1 MKSNIKLIASFITLF
16 FSFGIDISAQ
26 YNKVY
31 WVHGLNDNNRF
42 NWYVYEQA
50 LVAVRNQGT
59 SIQWSSKY
67 SLRSAS
73 DNLNYYIGEEV
84 SYNKKAI
91 VFGHSAGGLVARNA
105 ALMPD
110 SKIRAVITAGT
121 PNKGAGI
128 VASIKSGK
136 ITNVVDK
143 AMNMVKANLIIS
155 TNAIALIFPG
165 ISTSL
170 LASINLVELGLTRN
184 VHVEV
189 QNIIKE
195 ILKDYSSPAVD
206 DMDPSDRNN
215 AFLKNLNDTSPTIP
229 IINIYGNEDAN
240 RFVRLI
246 GSALN
251 KTKIDNYHDT
261 TDKTYDEAKF
271 PFYNGIVTGLAVIEG
286 LHYGTGVAM
295 SGLGFLNPWFWAPA
309 GLNFAAA
316 ASWTVTRR
324 YIQYDIHNDWDSI
337 IGATHI
343 DRVENW
349 HRFLWWKWCDVKY
362 VTVYENSD
370 GLVPNKSSIMDQKQG
385 PYTRNIEVRG
395 VNHLEMCRHP
405 NMKLKLNEILNGKI
419 YDEAFNPKNN

>member
-59 SIQWSSKY
+59 SIQWSSNY

-105 ALMPD
+105 ALMPGN
-110 SKIRAVITAGT
+110 KIRAVITAGT

-128 VASIKSGK
+128 VASMRSGK
-136 ITNVVDK
+136 IINVVDK
-143 AMNMVKANLIIS
+143 AIHKVKRSSIIG
-155 TNAIALIFPG
+155 TNAIAFSIPGVSIPIVAAINKMESDVFDIGEQFAKNVLYAIFK
-165 ISTSL
+165 SF
-170 LASINLVELGLTRN
+170 ELP
-184 VHVEV
+184 
-189 QNIIKE
+189 
-195 ILKDYSSPAVD
+195 SVD
-206 DMDPSDRNN
+206 DMNPSDK
-215 AFLKNLNDTSPTIP
+215 KNLFLQNLNAVPPTIP

-240 RFVRLI
+240 RLVRLI
-246 GSALN
+246 GSARN

-261 TDKTYDEAKF
+261 TDKTYDETQF
-271 PFYNGIVTGLAVIEG
+271 SLYNGIVIGSAIIEG
-286 LHYGTGVAM
+286 LHYSAGTVM
-295 SGLGFLNPWFWAPA
+295 SGLGFLNPYFFAPA

-316 ASWTVTRR
+316 ASWTDTRR

-370 GLVPNKSSIMDQKQG
+370 GLVPNKSSIMDKNQG

-395 VNHLEMCRHP
+395 VNHLEMCRHSKMRKTLD
-405 NMKLKLNEILNGKI
+405 NILNHNSHEKK
-419 YDEAFNPKNN
+419 FNPNFE